1 MKTLMKRGIALAL
14 PLALVFG
21 ATVAAPSQAA
31 DTEITWLVDNGQANQ
46 DAAKALIAAYEKANP
61 GNKVTLVP
69 RPGGT
74 DGDNLVKTKLAT
86 GSMEDVFTYN
96 SGSLFQALAPSKNL
110 LEMTNEPF
118 MKNVLSGFYPVVAVG
133 KKVYGVPFGTANVG
147 GILYNKKVY
156 AKLKLKIPTTWA
168 EFMANNKKIKA
179 AGIDPVI
186 QSYKETWTSQLFV
199 LADYYN
205 VQAAHPNFARDYTAN
220 KEKYAKNKTALR
232 GFEYIEEIKKLNYFN
247 RDYAST
253 TYAQALDKLALG
265 QGAHYPMATWA
276 IPQIAAQQ
284 PANLEDVG
292 FFAQPGPK
300 ASVNGVTVWVPSG
313 TYIPAATENAE
324 AAKKFVGWMT
334 TAKAVDVMNSVE
346 GFAGGPYYIKGANI
360 PNALPGAV
368 QDVMKYFA
376 KNATAPALEFVS
388 PIKGPNLE
396 KILIE
401 IGLGITSA
409 KKAAAAYDKDV
420 VKQAKQLG
428 LKGW

>member
-1 MKTLMKRGIALAL
+1 MKTMMKRGIALAL
-14 PLALVFG
+14 PLALIFG

-46 DAAKALIAAYEKANP
+46 DAAKALVAAYMKANP
-61 GNKVTLVP
+61 NDKVTVVP

-96 SGSLFQALAPSKNL
+96 SGSLFQALAPTKNL
-110 LEMTNEPF
+110 MDMTNEPY
-118 MKNVLSGFYPVVAVG
+118 MKNVLSGFYPVVSAG
-133 KKVYGVPFGTANVG
+133 KKIYGVPFGTASVG
-147 GILYNKKVY
+147 GILYNKKIY
-156 AKLKLKIPTTWA
+156 AKLKLKIPLTWD

-199 LADYYN
+199 LADYFN
-205 VQAAHPNFARDYTAN
+205 VQAAYPNFAADYTAN
-220 KEKYAKNKTALR
+220 KEKYAKNPVALR
-232 GFEYIEEIKKLNYFN
+232 GFQYIEECKKLNYFN

-313 TYIPAATENAE
+313 TYIPASTKNAA

-334 TAKAVDVMNSVE
+334 TAKAVDVMNGVE

-360 PNALPGAV
+360 PNALPGAI

-396 KILIE
+396 KILVE
-401 IGLGITSA
+401 VGLGITPA
-409 KKAAAAYDKDV
+409 KKAAAAYDADV

-428 LKGW
+428 LAGW

>member
-1 MKTLMKRGIALAL
+1 MKTMMKRGIALAL
-14 PLALVFG
+14 PLALIFG

-96 SGSLFQALAPSKNL
+96 SGSLFQALAPTKNL
-110 LEMTNEPF
+110 LDMTNQPF
-118 MKNVLSGFYPVVAVG
+118 MKNVLSGFYPVVSAN
-133 KKVYGVPFGTANVG
+133 KKIYGVPFGTANVG
-147 GILYNKKVY
+147 GILYNKKIY
-156 AKLKLKIPTTWA
+156 AKLKLKIPTTWD

-205 VQAAHPNFARDYTAN
+205 VQAAHPNFAADYTAN

-313 TYIPAATENAE
+313 TYIPAATKNA
-324 AAKKFVGWMT
+324 AAAAKFVGWMT
-334 TAKAVDVMNSVE
+334 TAKAVDVMNGVE
-346 GFAGGPYYIKGANI
+346 GFAGGPYYIKGASI

-401 IGLGITSA
+401 IGLGITPA
-409 KKAAAAYDKDV
+409 KKAAAAYDADV

>member
-1 MKTLMKRGIALAL
+1 
-14 PLALVFG
+14 
-21 ATVAAPSQAA
+21 
-31 DTEITWLVDNGQANQ
+31 
-46 DAAKALIAAYEKANP
+46 
-61 GNKVTLVP
+61 
-69 RPGGT
+69 
-74 DGDNLVKTKLAT
+74 
-86 GSMEDVFTYN
+86 MEDVFTYN
-96 SGSLFQALAPSKNL
+96 SGSLFQALAPTKNL

-118 MKNVLSGFYPVVAVG
+118 MKNVLSGFYPVVSVG
-133 KKVYGVPFGTANVG
+133 KKIYGTPFGTAVGG

-156 AKLKLKIPTTWA
+156 AKLKLKVPLTWA

-205 VQAAHPNFARDYTAN
+205 VQAASPNFAADYTAN

-232 GFEYIEEIKKLNYFN
+232 GFEYIEELKKLNYFN

-253 TYAQALDKLALG
+253 TYAQALDKVALG

-276 IPQIAAQQ
+276 IPQIASQQ

-313 TYIPAATENAE
+313 TYIPANTKNAE

-334 TAKAVDVMNSVE
+334 SAKAVDVMNGVE
-346 GFAGGPYYIKGANI
+346 GFAGGPYYIKNASI

-368 QDVMKYFA
+368 KDVVKYFE

-401 IGLGITSA
+401 VGLGITTA
-409 KKAAAAYDKDV
+409 KKAAAAYDADV

>member
-1 MKTLMKRGIALAL
+1 MKTMMKRGIALAL

-31 DTEITWLVDNGQANQ
+31 ETEITWLVDNGQANQ
-46 DAAKALIAAYEKANP
+46 DAAKALAAAYMKVNP
-61 GNKVTLVP
+61 SDKVTVVS

-118 MKNVLSGFYPVVAVG
+118 MKNVLSGFYPVVSVG

-147 GILYNKKVY
+147 GILYNKKIY

-199 LADYYN
+199 LADYFN

-313 TYIPAATENAE
+313 TYIPANTENAA

-334 TAKAVDVMNSVE
+334 SAKSVDVMNGVE

-401 IGLGITSA
+401 IGLGITTA
-409 KKAAAAYDKDV
+409 KKAAAAYDADV

>member
-1 MKTLMKRGIALAL
+1 MKRGISLAL

-334 TAKAVDVMNSVE
+334 TAKAVDVMNGVE

>member
-1 MKTLMKRGIALAL
+1 MKKIMMRAIAAAL
-14 PLALVFG
+14 PASLVFG

-31 DTEITWLVDNGQANQ
+31 DTTITWLVDNGQATQ
-46 DAAKALIAAYEKANP
+46 DVSKALVAAYEKANP
-61 GNKVTLVP
+61 GFKVTVVL
-69 RPGGT
+69 RPGGA

-86 GSMEDVFTYN
+86 GEMEDVFTYN

-110 LEMTNEPF
+110 LEVTNEPF
-118 MKNVLSGFYPVVAVG
+118 MKNVLSSFNPVVSVG
-133 KKVYGVPFGTANVG
+133 KKVYGTPFGTAVGG
-147 GILYNKKVY
+147 GILYNKKIY
-156 AKLKLKIPTTWA
+156 AKLKLKVPTTWA

-186 QSYKETWTSQLFV
+186 QSYKDTWTSQLFV

-205 VQAAHPNFARDYTAN
+205 VQNASPKFAADYTMG
-220 KEKYAKNKTALR
+220 KEKYAKNKAALR
-232 GFEYIEEIKKLNYFN
+232 GFEYIEELKKLNYFN

-253 TYAQALDKLALG
+253 TYAQALDKVALG
-265 QGAHYPMATWA
+265 KGAHYPMATWA
-276 IPQIAAQQ
+276 IPQIASQT
-284 PANLEDVG
+284 PDNVEDVG
-292 FFAQPGPK
+292 FFAQPSSK

-313 TYIPAATENAE
+313 TYIPAATKNAA

-346 GFAGGPYYIKGANI
+346 GFAGGPYYIKGASI

-368 QDVMKYFA
+368 KDLVKYFD

-401 IGLGITSA
+401 VGLGITTA
-409 KKAAAAYDKDV
+409 KKAAAAYDADV

>member
-1 MKTLMKRGIALAL
+1 MKTMMKRGIALAL

-21 ATVAAPSQAA
+21 ATVAAPSQAV
-31 DTEITWLVDNGQANQ
+31 DSEITWLVDNGQASQ
-46 DAAKALIAAYEKANP
+46 DAGAALIAAYEKANP
-61 GNKVTLVP
+61 GYKVKLVL

-96 SGSLFQALAPSKNL
+96 SGSLFQALAPTKNL
-110 LEMTNEPF
+110 LEMTNQPF
-118 MKNVLSGFYPVVAVG
+118 MKNVIPGFFPVVSVG
-133 KKVYGVPFGTANVG
+133 KKIYGTPWGTAVGG

-156 AKLKLKIPTTWA
+156 AKLGLKVPLTWA

-205 VQAAHPNFARDYTAN
+205 VQAASPNFAAEYTAG
-220 KEKYAKNKTALR
+220 KQKYATNKTALR
-232 GFEYIEEIKKLNYFN
+232 GFEYIEELKKLNYFN

-276 IPQIAAQQ
+276 IPQIASQQ

-313 TYIPAATENAE
+313 TYIPAATKNA
-324 AAKKFVGWMT
+324 AAAVKFVGWMT
-334 TAKAVDVMNSVE
+334 SAKAVDVMNGVE
-346 GFAGGPYYIKGANI
+346 GFAGGPYYIKGASI

-368 QDVMKYFA
+368 KDVVQYFT

-396 KILIE
+396 KILVE
-401 IGLGITSA
+401 VGLGITTA
-409 KKAAAAYDKDV
+409 KKAAAAYDADV

-428 LKGW
+428 IKGW

>member
-1 MKTLMKRGIALAL
+1 MKTMMKRGIALAL

-31 DTEITWLVDNGQANQ
+31 ETEITWLVDNGQANQ
-46 DAAKALIAAYEKANP
+46 DAAKALAAAYMKANP
-61 GNKVTLVP
+61 SDKVTVVA

-118 MKNVLSGFYPVVAVG
+118 MKNVLSGFYPVVSVG

-147 GILYNKKVY
+147 GILYNKKIY

-168 EFMANNKKIKA
+168 EFMENNKKIKA

-199 LADYYN
+199 LADYFN

-313 TYIPAATENAE
+313 TYIPANTKNAA

-334 TAKAVDVMNSVE
+334 SAKSVDVMNGVE

-401 IGLGITSA
+401 IGLGITTA
-409 KKAAAAYDKDV
+409 KKAAAAYDADV

>member
-1 MKTLMKRGIALAL
+1 MKTLMKRGISLAL

-186 QSYKETWTSQLFV
+186 QSY
-199 LADYYN
+199 N

-313 TYIPAATENAE
+313 TYIPAATKNAE

-334 TAKAVDVMNSVE
+334 TAKAVDVMNGVE

-401 IGLGITSA
+401 IGLGITTA
-409 KKAAAAYDKDV
+409 KKAAAAYDADV

>member
-1 MKTLMKRGIALAL
+1 MKTMMKRGIALAL

-31 DTEITWLVDNGQANQ
+31 ETEITWLVDNGQATQ
-46 DAAKALIAAYEKANP
+46 DAGKALIAAYEKANP
-61 GNKVTLVP
+61 GNKVTLVL

-110 LEMTNEPF
+110 LEMTNQPF
-118 MKNVLSGFYPVVAVG
+118 MKNVLSGFYPVVSVG
-133 KKVYGVPFGTANVG
+133 KKIYGTPFGTAVGG

-156 AKLKLKIPTTWA
+156 AKLGLKVPLTWA
-168 EFMANNKKIKA
+168 DFMANNKKIKA

-205 VQAAHPNFARDYTAN
+205 VQAAHPNFAADYTAN

-276 IPQIAAQQ
+276 IPQIASQQ

-300 ASVNGVTVWVPSG
+300 ASVNGITVWVPSG
-313 TYIPAATENAE
+313 TYIPANTKNAA

-334 TAKAVDVMNSVE
+334 SAKAVDVMNGVE
-346 GFAGGPYYIKGANI
+346 GFAGGPYYIKGASI

-368 QDVMKYFA
+368 KDVVQYFT

-396 KILIE
+396 KILVE
-401 IGLGITSA
+401 VGLGITTA
-409 KKAAAAYDKDV
+409 KKAAAAYDADV

-428 LKGW
+428 IKGW

>member
-1 MKTLMKRGIALAL
+1 MKTMMKRGITLAL

-21 ATVAAPSQAA
+21 ATIAAPSQAA
-31 DTEITWLVDNGQANQ
+31 DTEITWLVDNGQASQ
-46 DAAKALIAAYEKANP
+46 DAGRALIAAYEKANP
-61 GNKVTLVP
+61 GNKVTLVL

-110 LEMTNEPF
+110 LEMTSQPF
-118 MKNVLSGFYPVVAVG
+118 MKNVLSGFYPVVSVG
-133 KKVYGVPFGTANVG
+133 KKIYGTPFGTAVGG

-156 AKLKLKIPTTWA
+156 AKLGLKVPLTWA
-168 EFMANNKKIKA
+168 DFMANNKKIKA

-205 VQAAHPNFARDYTAN
+205 VQAASPNFAADYTNN

-232 GFEYIEEIKKLNYFN
+232 GFEYIEELKKLNYFN

-276 IPQIAAQQ
+276 IPQIASQQ

-313 TYIPAATENAE
+313 TYITAATKNA
-324 AAKKFVGWMT
+324 AAAVKFVGWMT
-334 TAKAVDVMNSVE
+334 SAKAVDVMNGVE
-346 GFAGGPYYIKGANI
+346 GFAGGPYYIKGASI

-368 QDVMKYFA
+368 KDVVQYFT

-396 KILIE
+396 KILVE
-401 IGLGITSA
+401 VGLGITTA
-409 KKAAAAYDKDV
+409 KKAAAAYDADV

-428 LKGW
+428 IKGW

>member
-1 MKTLMKRGIALAL
+1 MMKRGIALAL

-46 DAAKALIAAYEKANP
+46 DAAKALIAAYTKANP

-69 RPGGT
+69 RPGGA

-110 LEMTNEPF
+110 IDMTNEPF

-156 AKLKLKIPTTWA
+156 AKLKLKIPLTWA

-205 VQAAHPNFARDYTAN
+205 VQAAHPNFAADYTAN

-247 RDYAST
+247 RDYTST

-313 TYIPAATENAE
+313 TYIPAATKNVE

-334 TAKAVDVMNSVE
+334 TAKAVDVMNGVE

-368 QDVMKYFA
+368 QDVMQYFA

-401 IGLGITSA
+401 IGLGITTA
-409 KKAAAAYDKDV
+409 KKAAEAYDKDV

>member
-1 MKTLMKRGIALAL
+1 MKRGIALAL

-133 KKVYGVPFGTANVG
+133 KKKVYGVPFGTANVG

>member
-1 MKTLMKRGIALAL
+1 MKTMMKRGIALAL

-31 DTEITWLVDNGQANQ
+31 ETEITWLVDNGQANQ
-46 DAAKALIAAYEKANP
+46 DAAKALAAAYMKANP
-61 GNKVTLVP
+61 SDKVTVVA

-118 MKNVLSGFYPVVAVG
+118 MKNVLSGFYPVVSVG

-147 GILYNKKVY
+147 GILYNKKIY

-199 LADYYN
+199 LADYFN

-313 TYIPAATENAE
+313 TYIPANTENAA

-334 TAKAVDVMNSVE
+334 SAKSVDVMNGVE

-401 IGLGITSA
+401 IGLGITTA

-428 LKGW
+428 IKGW

>member
-1 MKTLMKRGIALAL
+1 MFGRGQLGANSAGIGTVASGARRGDGHRLRCL
-14 PLALVFG
+14 PLYRWQQPAEKHLAPMGASWRCRCHAGALDRPSHPRAHPARSGTRWLEQLG
-21 ATVAAPSQAA
+21 AHCLLGGCAHLHHATPAPACWQNHRWTGPGAGHGPGRH
-31 DTEITWLVDNGQANQ
+31 LVRLLARRPRC
-46 DAAKALIAAYEKANP
+46 NP
-61 GNKVTLVP
+61 GLDHLHF
-69 RPGGT
+69 RRRC
-74 DGDNLVKTKLAT
+74 AR
-86 GSMEDVFTYN
+86 
-96 SGSLFQALAPSKNL
+96 
-110 LEMTNEPF
+110 
-118 MKNVLSGFYPVVAVG
+118 
-133 KKVYGVPFGTANVG
+133 
-147 GILYNKKVY
+147 
-156 AKLKLKIPTTWA
+156 
-168 EFMANNKKIKA
+168 
-179 AGIDPVI
+179 
-186 QSYKETWTSQLFV
+186 TWTSQLFV

-205 VQAAHPNFARDYTAN
+205 VQAASPNFAADYTAN

-232 GFEYIEEIKKLNYFN
+232 GFEYIEELKKLNYFN

-253 TYAQALDKLALG
+253 TYAQALDKVALG

-276 IPQIAAQQ
+276 IPQIASQQ

-313 TYIPAATENAE
+313 TYIPANTKNAE

-334 TAKAVDVMNSVE
+334 SAKAVDVMNGVE
-346 GFAGGPYYIKGANI
+346 GFAGGPYYIKNASI

-368 QDVMKYFA
+368 KDVVKYFE

-401 IGLGITSA
+401 VGLGITTA
-409 KKAAAAYDKDV
+409 KKAAAAYDADV

>member
-1 MKTLMKRGIALAL
+1 MKTMMKRGIALAL

-31 DTEITWLVDNGQANQ
+31 DTEITWLVDNGQASQ
-46 DAAKALIAAYEKANP
+46 DAGKALIAAYEKANP
-61 GNKVTLVP
+61 GNKVTLVL

-110 LEMTNEPF
+110 LEMTNQPF
-118 MKNVLSGFYPVVAVG
+118 MKNVLSGFYPVVSVG
-133 KKVYGVPFGTANVG
+133 KKIYGTPFGTAVGG

-156 AKLKLKIPTTWA
+156 AKLGLKVPLTWA
-168 EFMANNKKIKA
+168 DFMANNKKIKA

-205 VQAAHPNFARDYTAN
+205 VQAASPNFAADYTNN

-232 GFEYIEEIKKLNYFN
+232 GFEYIEELKKLNYFN

-276 IPQIAAQQ
+276 IPQIASQQ

-313 TYIPAATENAE
+313 TYIPAATKNA
-324 AAKKFVGWMT
+324 AAALKFVGWMT
-334 TAKAVDVMNSVE
+334 SAKAVDVMNGVE
-346 GFAGGPYYIKGANI
+346 GFAGGPYYIKGASI

-368 QDVMKYFA
+368 KDVVQYFT

-396 KILIE
+396 KILVE
-401 IGLGITSA
+401 VGLGITTA
-409 KKAAAAYDKDV
+409 KKAAAAYDADV

-428 LKGW
+428 IKGW

>member
-1 MKTLMKRGIALAL
+1 MKTMMKRGIALAL

-31 DTEITWLVDNGQANQ
+31 ETEITWLVDNGQATQ
-46 DAAKALIAAYEKANP
+46 DAGKALIAAYEKANP
-61 GNKVTLVP
+61 GNKVTLVL

-110 LEMTNEPF
+110 LEMTNQPF
-118 MKNVLSGFYPVVAVG
+118 MKNVLSGFYPVVSVG
-133 KKVYGVPFGTANVG
+133 KKIYGTPFGTAVGG

-156 AKLKLKIPTTWA
+156 AKLGLKVPLTWA
-168 EFMANNKKIKA
+168 DFMANNKKIKA

-205 VQAAHPNFARDYTAN
+205 VQAASPNFAADYTNN

-232 GFEYIEEIKKLNYFN
+232 GFEYIEELKKLNYFN

-276 IPQIAAQQ
+276 IPQIASQQ

-313 TYIPAATENAE
+313 TYIPANTKNA
-324 AAKKFVGWMT
+324 AAALKFVGWMT
-334 TAKAVDVMNSVE
+334 SAKAVDVMNGVE
-346 GFAGGPYYIKGANI
+346 GFAGGPYYIKGASI

-368 QDVMKYFA
+368 KDVVQYFT

-396 KILIE
+396 KILVE
-401 IGLGITSA
+401 VGLGITTA
-409 KKAAAAYDKDV
+409 KKAAAAYDADV

-428 LKGW
+428 IKGW

>member
-1 MKTLMKRGIALAL
+1 MMKRGIALAL

-31 DTEITWLVDNGQANQ
+31 ETEITWLVDNGQANQ
-46 DAAKALIAAYEKANP
+46 DAAKALAAAYMKVNP
-61 GNKVTLVP
+61 SDKVTVVS

-110 LEMTNEPF
+110 LEMTKEPF
-118 MKNVLSGFYPVVAVG
+118 MKNVLSGFYPVVSVG

-147 GILYNKKVY
+147 GILYNKKIY

-199 LADYYN
+199 LADYFN

-313 TYIPAATENAE
+313 TYIPANTKNAA

-334 TAKAVDVMNSVE
+334 SAKAVDVMNGVE
-346 GFAGGPYYIKGANI
+346 GFAGGPYYIKGASI

-401 IGLGITSA
+401 IGLGITTA
-409 KKAAAAYDKDV
+409 KKAAAAYDADV

>member
-220 KEKYAKNKTALR
+220 KEKYEKNKTALR

-292 FFAQPGPK
+292 FCAQPGPK
-300 ASVNGVTVWVPSG
+300 ASVTGVTGWVPSG
-313 TYIPAATENAE
+313 TSIPAAPKNAA

-334 TAKAVDVMNSVE
+334 TAKAVDVMNGVE

-368 QDVMKYFA
+368 QDVMQYFA

-401 IGLGITSA
+401 IGLGITTA
-409 KKAAAAYDKDV
+409 KKAAAAYDADV

>member
-1 MKTLMKRGIALAL
+1 MMKRGIALAL

-31 DTEITWLVDNGQANQ
+31 DTEITWLVDNGQASQ
-46 DAAKALIAAYEKANP
+46 DAGAALIAAYEKANP
-61 GNKVTLVP
+61 GYKVKLVL

-96 SGSLFQALAPSKNL
+96 SGSLFQALAPTKNL

-118 MKNVLSGFYPVVAVG
+118 MKNVLSGFYPVVSVG
-133 KKVYGVPFGTANVG
+133 KKIYGTPWGTAVGG

-156 AKLKLKIPTTWA
+156 AKLGLKVPLTWA
-168 EFMANNKKIKA
+168 DFMANNKKIKA

-205 VQAAHPNFARDYTAN
+205 VQAASPNFAAEYTAG
-220 KEKYAKNKTALR
+220 KQKYATNKTALR
-232 GFEYIEEIKKLNYFN
+232 GFEYIEELKKLNYFN

-276 IPQIAAQQ
+276 IPQIASQQ

-313 TYIPAATENAE
+313 TYIPANTKNAA

-334 TAKAVDVMNSVE
+334 TAKAVDVMNGVE
-346 GFAGGPYYIKGANI
+346 GFAGGPYYIKGASI

-368 QDVMKYFA
+368 KDVVQYFT

-396 KILIE
+396 KILVE
-401 IGLGITSA
+401 VGLGITTA
-409 KKAAAAYDKDV
+409 KKAAAAYDADV

-428 LKGW
+428 IKGW